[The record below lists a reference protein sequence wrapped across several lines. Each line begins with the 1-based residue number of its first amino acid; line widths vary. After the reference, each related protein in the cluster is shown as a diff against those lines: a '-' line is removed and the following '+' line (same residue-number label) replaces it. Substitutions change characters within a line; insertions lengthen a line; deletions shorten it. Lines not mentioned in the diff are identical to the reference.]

1 MKNFIQ
7 RGDTLTLIAPAGG
20 VVGGNT
26 YLIGA
31 LVVVALATAAAGAEF
46 SAARLGCFELA
57 KVAAQA
63 WTPGQPAYWDNA
75 AGLWTNVGGA
85 GVTRAGTI
93 IAAAANPTATGQ
105 VCLSGNA
112 APLGA

>member
-1 MKNFIQ
+1 MKNFLQ
-7 RGDTLTLIAPAGG
+7 PGLTLTLTAPAGG

-31 LVVVALATAAAGAEF
+31 LVVIASHDAAAGTPF
-46 SAARLGCFELA
+46 AAVRSGAFEVS
-57 KVAAQA
+57 KVNAQA
-63 WTPGQPAYWDNA
+63 WTEGQVAYWDNA

-85 GVTRAGTI
+85 GVTRAGTVI
-93 IAAAANPTATGQ
+93 EAAANPSALGK
-105 VCLSGNA
+105 VALSGNA